1 MNKTNCPNCGA
12 ALPQFGGKCEFCG
25 TRIIDLTMI
34 DFDSGEP
41 CTFALRLP
49 KRLGGGVIYTL
60 ALPKLE
66 DITLDTTYREINCG
80 WGFES
85 VAKVRDNYEV
95 AIGMTL
101 QPCLP
106 PDSDVLMTYVK
117 D

>member
-1 MNKTNCPNCGA
+1 
-12 ALPQFGGKCEFCG
+12 
-25 TRIIDLTMI
+25 MI